1 MPLVLKVGW
10 RHSSGKLSLPGPSVQ
25 KSILITGCSS
35 GIGAD
40 AARGLTARGWRVF
53 ASCRQERDCARLR
66 AEGFESPRIDYC
78 DEDSIRSGLAEV
90 LAATGGRLDALF
102 NNGAHQL
109 AGLVEDLPREG
120 LRAIFEANLFGW
132 HDLTRQVIPVMRRQG
147 HGRII
152 QCSSGLGLVALRW
165 RGAYVATKFALEG
178 LSDTL
183 RAELSGS
190 GIHVVL
196 IEPGPITTMFRE
208 KGIPY
213 FERYIDWKNSTRRAD
228 YEARLIP
235 RMYHPGGRDMFELA
249 PAAVTA
255 KLLQALEARNPRPR
269 YYVTG
274 ATYIGG
280 YLRRVLSTRMIDRI
294 VTRL

>member
-1 MPLVLKVGW
+1 M
-10 RHSSGKLSLPGPSVQ
+10 Q

-35 GIGAD
+35 GIGLD
-40 AARGLTARGWRVF
+40 AAQTLREQGWRVF
-53 ASCRQERDCARLR
+53 ATCRQQADCDRLV

-78 DEDSIRSGLAEV
+78 DEDSIRSGLEQV
-90 LAATGGRLDALF
+90 LKATGGTLDALF

-109 AGLVEDLPREG
+109 AGLVEDLPTNG

-132 HDLTRQVIPVMRRQG
+132 HELTRRVIPVMRAQG
-147 HGRII
+147 HGHIV
-152 QCSSGLGLVALRW
+152 QCSSGLGFLAIPW
-165 RGAYVATKFALEG
+165 RGAYAATKHALEG
-178 LSDTL
+178 LSDTMRIEL
-183 RAELSGS
+183 RGT

-213 FERYIDWKNSTRRAD
+213 FEKYMDWKNSPRRAD

-235 RMYHPGGRDMFELA
+235 RMYEGSGPDKFEL
-249 PAAVTA
+249 PASAVTT
-255 KLLQALEARNPRPR
+255 KLVRALDSASPAPR
-269 YYVTG
+269 YYVTT

-280 YLRRVLSTRMIDRI
+280 YLKRVLSSRMIDRI
-294 VTRL
+294 VSRI